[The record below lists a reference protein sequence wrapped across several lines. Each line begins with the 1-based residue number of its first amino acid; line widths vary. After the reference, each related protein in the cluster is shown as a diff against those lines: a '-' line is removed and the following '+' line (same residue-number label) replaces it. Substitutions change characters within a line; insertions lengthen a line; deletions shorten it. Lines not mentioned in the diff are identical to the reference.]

1 MIHRCL
7 SPKTRSF
14 KIINH
19 LPWFHRPWFRF
30 GQKLVNLCDSWLFNT
45 VERFTYSFFIE
56 TKRWVPDLHVFESS
70 RRLHQVFHV
79 LINRE
84 RRWSNSSSVGTNDGM
99 RCRQGIVLRQ
109 LSRIWQTC
117 YLCLEGFKHQL
128 VEEKNNKKTYQVHFW
143 NLFSFKSFTDLSP
156 LIFFR

>member
-1 MIHRCL
+1 MISSSLISSSLISIYNLVKNWWNFMILDCSTRL
-7 SPKTRSF
+7 SGSLT
-14 KIINH
+14 
-19 LPWFHRPWFRF
+19 L
-30 GQKLVNLCDSWLFNT
+30 
-45 VERFTYSFFIE
+45 FIE

-84 RRWSNSSSVGTNDGM
+84 RRWPNSSSVGTNDGM

-128 VEEKNNKKTYQVHFW
+128 VENTIIKLIKYTSENLHLVSNLSLTY
-143 NLFSFKSFTDLSP
+143 LSCLP
-156 LIFFR
+156 